1 MESLFNQHKSTRLET
16 TAKTEFILPLII
28 SVGLIPTVGG
38 FALLTRV
45 FGGFMG
51 SIRSEQARQTREIA

>member
-16 TAKTEFILPLII
+16 TAKKFILPLII